1 MNTAE
6 LTSAPSTTDQH
17 REQEHWTEVI
27 KPKTSLLDLRLG
39 ELWRYRDLV
48 MMFVRRD
55 FISTYKQTILGP
67 LWFFI
72 QPVLTSLIYVI
83 IFGRVAK
90 ISTDGMPPMVF
101 YLSGI
106 TVWNYFSTT
115 LMSTSSVFTSNAHI
129 FGKVYFPRLT
139 MPLSIVISNL
149 IRFFIQLA
157 LFLAVWIFYLVKDNS
172 TLAPNGYAALT
183 PLLLLIMA
191 LLSLGLGMILSSLT
205 TKYRDLGML
214 LGFGMQLFMYATPI
228 IYPLSEVPQKYK
240 ALIIANPITPL
251 VETFRY
257 GFLGVGSFNWWYLGY
272 SALCAIVILIVGTI
286 IFNKVE
292 KSFMDTV

>member
-1 MNTAE
+1 MTPAE
-6 LTSAPSTTDQH
+6 AIKNPVIKEADEH
-17 REQEHWTEVI
+17 EHWTEVI

-39 ELWRYRDLV
+39 EVWRYRDLV

-72 QPVLTSLIYVI
+72 QPILTSLIYVI

-90 ISTDGMPPMVF
+90 ISTEGIPPMVF
-101 YLSGI
+101 YLAGI
-106 TVWNYFSTT
+106 TIWNYFSTT
-115 LMSTSSVFTSNAHI
+115 LTSTSNVFVGNAHI

-139 MPLSIVISNL
+139 MPISIVISNL
-149 IRFFIQLA
+149 VRFLIQFA
-157 LFLAVWIFYLVKDNS
+157 LFAAIWIYNLAKDDS
-172 TLAPNGYAALT
+172 VIEPNGYAALT

-214 LGFGMQLFMYATPI
+214 MGFGMQLFMYATPI
-228 IYPLSEVPQKYK
+228 IYPLSEVPEKYK
-240 ALIIANPITPL
+240 FILVANPVTSI

-257 GFLGVGSFNWWYLGY
+257 GFLGTGTFNWWHLGY
-272 SALCAIVILIVGTI
+272 SALASIIILLIGTI